1 MKWILVFTVLLD
13 GREIGTHSF
22 TMREDGVLVSQ
33 ADFRVRF
40 LGLSAYR
47 YRHEA
52 TERWRDG
59 CLQSMVART
68 DDNGER
74 KAVDWRAEGARCT
87 MSFAYWDPRI
97 LGARELLN
105 AETGRLEPVRVSSL
119 GEGRYRLAG
128 EKLQIDLRYDAGR
141 WVGLEST
148 VDGRRLTYRLGS

>member
-40 LGLSAYR
+40 LGFSAYR

-59 CLQSMVART
+59 CLESIVART

-74 KAVDWRAEGARCT
+74 KAVDWRAQSGCT
-87 MSFAYWDPRI
+87 LSFAYWDPRI
-97 LGARELLN
+97 LGERALLN
-105 AETGRLEPVRVSSL
+105 AETGELEPVRVSRL
-119 GEGRYRLAG
+119 GDGRYRLSG
-128 EKLQIDLRYDAGR
+128 RKLEIDLRYEAGR

-148 VDGRRLTYRLGS
+148 VDGRRLTYRLAS